1 MTFHHDENAA
11 QTAVLQGKPATKRN
25 ALTNIGNVAKKPLT
39 GKVRQYFLVH
49 NSNPISPIFGGPP
62 RSFRHPIGDR
72 HCNARTTLCF
82 LPVGVT
88 MLPKTR
94 LISLWNSGV
103 ANILAGFRGSG
114 EPFRFLV
121 GSYCNNESAA
131 VGQGPQRAQRASFIY
146 PPYTHPSHCHG
157 YFRTNSSKQ
166 RASKRAI
173 SMSAQRALWQRLRWS
188 KSLHQ
193 WTSKRPR
200 SSRCVSPHFRPSLFA
215 RL

>member
-94 LISLWNSGV
+94 LLSLWNSALLIFWRDFAGAENLFGFWLAV
-103 ANILAGFRGSG
+103 IATMRARPLARVLSVPNVPLSSIHRIL
-114 EPFRFLV
+114 
-121 GSYCNNESAA
+121 
-131 VGQGPQRAQRASFIY
+131 
-146 PPYTHPSHCHG
+146 THHIATAIFAP
-157 YFRTNSSKQ
+157 TA
-166 RASKRAI
+166 ASKGPP
-173 SMSAQRALWQRLRWS
+173 SAQS
-188 KSLHQ
+188 
-193 WTSKRPR
+193 
-200 SSRCVSPHFRPSLFA
+200 
-215 RL
+215 